1 MHEPLAICNLLL
13 ILLTVVF
20 SYLGFRS
27 RALEAKYIF
36 HPEAILAGKEYY
48 RLVTSAFLH
57 ADWQHL
63 SFNMLSLF
71 LFGNAVELAAGKT
84 QFLAIYFG
92 AVVGGNL
99 LSLYVHRH
107 HEYRAYGASG
117 GVCGV
122 VFAHILL
129 FPGSAISSF
138 LLPIPIPGWL
148 YAIIFMVGS
157 FVAMKANNKGDIG
170 HDAHLGG
177 AIIGLL
183 IAAALQPV
191 LAQENWKVLLLV
203 GGAAG
208 FLLIYLWF
216 NPLFLPL
223 QSFRHRHFSGS
234 GRGRGPKLP
243 AFKRERFEL
252 DAILEKINNGGIESL
267 SEQEKNFLQGVSG
280 KYQRRSESKK
290 PESGLA
296 I

>member
-1 MHEPLAICNLLL
+1 MNEPLAICNFLL

-57 ADWQHL
+57 ADWRHL

-71 LFGNAVELAAGKT
+71 LFGNAVELAAGKS

-107 HEYRAYGASG
+107 HEYCAYGASG
-117 GVCGV
+117 GVCGII
-122 VFAHILL
+122 FAHILL
-129 FPGSAISSF
+129 FPGSSVSMYF
-138 LLPIPIPGWL
+138 LPVYVPGWL
-148 YAIIFMVGS
+148 YAIGYLAIS
-157 FVAMKANNKGDIG
+157 FYGMKEHRGNVG

-183 IAAALQPV
+183 IAAV
-191 LAQENWKVLLLV
+191 LNPSSVSDNPTVFLVVLIPAILLLGYV
-203 GGAAG
+203 W
-208 FLLIYLWF
+208 L
-216 NPLFLPL
+216 NPLFLPVTSFFGAKSKTRASRLPKYKQENL
-223 QSFRHRHFSGS
+223 Q
-234 GRGRGPKLP
+234 
-243 AFKRERFEL
+243 L
-252 DAILEKINNGGIESL
+252 DAILEKIASKGMDSL
-267 SEQEKNFLQGVSG
+267 SREEKALLREASG
-280 KYQRRSESKK
+280 KYQRRAESKK

>member
-117 GVCGV
+117 GVCGII
-122 VFAHILL
+122 FAYILL
-129 FPGSAISSF
+129 FPGSSVSMYF
-138 LLPIPIPGWL
+138 VPVYVPGWL
-148 YAIIFMVGS
+148 YAIGYLAIS
-157 FVAMKANNKGDIG
+157 FYGMKEHRGNVG

-183 IAAALQPV
+183 IAAALNPSSVSDNPIVFLVV
-191 LAQENWKVLLLV
+191 LVPAILLLV
-203 GGAAG
+203 
-208 FLLIYLWF
+208 YLWV
-216 NPLFLPL
+216 NPLFLPVGSFFGAKSKTRAERLPKYKEENL
-223 QSFRHRHFSGS
+223 Q
-234 GRGRGPKLP
+234 
-243 AFKRERFEL
+243 L
-252 DAILEKINNGGIESL
+252 DAILEKIASKGMDSL
-267 SEQEKNFLQGVSG
+267 SREEKALLREASG
-280 KYQRRSESKK
+280 KYQRRAESKG
-290 PESGLA
+290 EL
-296 I
+296 